1 MNKKACNVKPIK
13 LSGISKAQVDLDGLL
28 NVLSENLYSTPAI
41 VIRELIQNAQ
51 DACVRHF
58 IETNE
63 NRSTDTS
70 GLFSDVGQHYKI
82 RINTDSA
89 NNTITISDN
98 GSGLTADEIET
109 YLATIGSGYTRKLRQ
124 ATETEDMVGFFGLG
138 FLSAYVVA
146 NKVEFV
152 TQSFKEP
159 ATRWLFSSAKGKSFS
174 ITSVPTHDYTSGR
187 HFLPSA
193 LSELEVENNEANT
206 TTAPS
211 NGSAVI
217 LHLKQEFASLSN
229 IETLLSLLQKYCCLL
244 PIPIIFGASGQR
256 VNNLEAPWKNKEKRS
271 PIAQQEI
278 AHQFAQHF
286 EPSNAPLWSFVLPE
300 NDLKVSGLIWIQAS
314 FSYSTSDNRNV
325 SIFARNM
332 FITAEHKDI
341 LPNWAGF
348 CGAVIDSP
356 SFQPTASRET
366 LQKNEYYRNVQAF
379 ISEHIT
385 LKLREL
391 VLKDPSTWQRILDRH
406 GQALLGAALSDE
418 RLFSV
423 MRKQLKVPTSMGDM
437 TLPSAL
443 RKSDGS
449 LYLQLENEQSHTQ
462 VLFNARMIP
471 VVKGFLFGAA
481 QFSRSFAA
489 SESIKLHELGR
500 SEDDNQ
506 IFKVES
512 ANLELK
518 QLLCELL
525 VKEDEDLLLSRFE
538 PESIPFISLIDQ
550 QAKLKQQ
557 IESEQST
564 QKIGAAALSL
574 ARLHASSIKQDKLKK
589 LFINLNNP
597 LIQTLLKL
605 DNARQKSVAV
615 LIRSFMESSAQTSFT
630 NDNEA
635 NISGNASHSGISG
648 AALSMQNFNEATL
661 ALLNHGNSASSAHFD
676 DATDTTR
683 K

>member
-1 MNKKACNVKPIK
+1 MKPTK

-28 NVLSENLYSTPAI
+28 SVLSENLYSTPAI

-58 IETNE
+58 IETNK
-63 NRSTDTS
+63 NGSANTS
-70 GLFSDVGQHYKI
+70 GLFSDIGQHYEI
-82 RINTDSA
+82 RIKTDSA

-146 NKVEFV
+146 DKVDFV

-159 ATRWLFSSAKGKSFS
+159 NDKWLFSSAKGKSFS
-174 ITSVPTHDYTSGR
+174 ITPLQTNKSGSSHR
-187 HFLPSA
+187 FVE
-193 LSELEVENNEANT
+193 SEFSEPDVEQNHCDSTNT
-206 TTAPS
+206 AS
-211 NGSAVI
+211 NGSAVT
-217 LHLKQEFASLSN
+217 LYLKQEFASLSN
-229 IETLLSLLQKYCCLL
+229 LGTLVSLLEKYCCLL
-244 PIPIIFGASGQR
+244 PIPIVVDESCRR
-256 VNNLEAPWKNKEKRS
+256 VNTLEAPWKNTAMRS
-271 PIAQQEI
+271 PIAQKEI
-278 AHQFAQHF
+278 AYQFAQHF

-300 NDLKVSGLIWIQAS
+300 NDLKVSGLIWIQDS

-348 CGAVIDSP
+348 CGAVIDSAT
-356 SFQPTASRET
+356 FQPTASRET
-366 LQKNEYYRNVQAF
+366 LQKNEYYQSVQTF
-379 ISEHIT
+379 ISEQIT

-391 VLKDPSTWQRILDRH
+391 VLQDPSTWQRILDSH
-406 GQALLGAALSDE
+406 GQALLGAALSDD

-423 MRKQLKVPTSMGDM
+423 MKKQLKVPTSMGDM

-443 RKSDGS
+443 RKGNGS
-449 LYLQLENEQSHTQ
+449 LYLQLENDLSHTQ

-471 VVKGFLFGAA
+471 VINGFLFGAA
-481 QFSRSFAA
+481 QFSRYFAA
-489 SESIKLHELGR
+489 SESIRLHELGS
-500 SEDDNQ
+500 SEDDKQ

-512 ANLELK
+512 ATPEIK
-518 QLLCELL
+518 QLLSELL
-525 VKEDEDLLLSRFE
+525 VKEDEEVLLSSFE
-538 PESIPFISLIDQ
+538 PQSIPLVSLIDQ
-550 QAKLKQQ
+550 QAKLKRQ
-557 IESEQST
+557 IEGQQSK

-574 ARLHASSIKQDKLKK
+574 ARLHTSSIKQDKLKK
-589 LFINLNNP
+589 LFINLRNP
-597 LIQTLLKL
+597 LIQSLLNL
-605 DNARQKSVAV
+605 DKGRQHSVAK
-615 LIRSFMESSAQTSFT
+615 LIRSFMESSAQANQSG
-630 NDNEA
+630 DSEA
-635 NISGNASHSGISG
+635 NMSASPDQSEMSG
-648 AALSMQNFNEATL
+648 AALSIQDFNDATL
-661 ALLNHGNSASSAHFD
+661 ALLNYENSTASTHCD
-676 DATDTTR
+676 DSTETTR